1 MSIFTCAERAIA
13 RDVSTNATDIAND
26 NDIDAGPYLE
36 AVARIVL
43 MGDLSDRM
51 MASLGRELLQRYER
65 DVLAL
70 VIAQDAEIDAEITKL
85 EGLIRQRRA
94 MTPNVLAFNGTG
106 MTV

>member
-1 MSIFTCAERAIA
+1 MTPFTCAERAIA

-51 MASLGRELLQRYER
+51 MASLGREILQRYER

-70 VIAQDAEIDAEITKL
+70 VIAEDAKMDAMITEL

-94 MTPNVLAFNGTG
+94 MTPNHLLFNGTG
-106 MTV
+106 VAA